1 MEPENEDGNVEYKL
15 KLDKSS
21 DERIK
26 ELITQMRY
34 RCEQG
39 EGECFYNLGVED
51 NGTLFGLTEE
61 EYQETIKILNIV
73 AEKNNYSVQ
82 ILTKTPVKGT
92 KVDKN
97 VYEVLIREINNSKY
111 IDIKVCVA
119 GSVDCAKVPH

>member
-1 MEPENEDGNVEYKL
+1 MDPENEDGNVEYKL

-51 NGTLFGLTEE
+51 NGTLFGLTDD

-73 AEKNNYSVQ
+73 N
-82 ILTKTPVKGT
+82 L
-92 KVDKN
+92 
-97 VYEVLIREINNSKY
+97 KY
-111 IDIKVCVA
+111 IYLILNYIINFL
-119 GSVDCAKVPH
+119 